1 MKKRY
6 LIMIII
12 AIVLV
17 ICLGAGL
24 AFAYFAT
31 DLFKSNKQIFSK
43 YFSKNNEIL
52 ELFND
57 SDLKSYAEKQK
68 QNAYTSEGSIKTNV
82 TFPDS
87 SQKQI
92 ADALQNC
99 NITFNGKTDISN
111 KYMYYNIKANYS
123 QSQALNMQLYRNK
136 DVYAFKIDDVLAK
149 FLGIENNNL
158 KELASKFG
166 IEQEQIANIPNQIN
180 LSEIQSLNVFTD
192 DEISQLKDK
201 YLKVVSDNLT
211 DKMFSKEKNN
221 DYSVYTLTLNF
232 EQFKNI
238 STKLI
243 ETLKNDE
250 LLKNKIQEFCRS
262 KIGLS
267 EEEVNDLIESYEQ
280 AIELEYENLTKAN
293 NSTTSTN
300 PLIDGTDSSTSA
312 NSSDPTETN
321 SDEKVF
327 IKVYTEKGK
336 LAKTE
341 FSTSD
346 DNGKFVIVKTDNGA
360 RFEVYSNDTDDTDTP
375 VSYNASIQKIKTNND
390 LKYNLTIANNNEQL
404 FDLIVTYAGI
414 NTNQV
419 HEISELNFE
428 FDTGNSVLDNIQI
441 PNVNNTN
448 TNTQIPNANN
458 VTTTSSKIK
467 FVSTYNNTK
476 SLGATFEKNDV
487 KNEDIMLINS
497 APNAQSVQS
506 AFTQIG
512 QQFVKVNNS
521 KLSSIGLN
529 NGTNPF
535 LFYIPSI
542 VPVGATMII
551 PNYNNQFIV
560 PASMLV
566 SVGTSISMLIGDNAI
581 LSRASEAKQKTD
593 IATKNEINN
602 LELYAITRYI
612 QTMKNTENIEITK
625 DNLQNYLKT
634 SNIDANVTENSD
646 NTFTIIIKENNNTY
660 VVNSNGDVIN
670 HKFAE

>member
-17 ICLGAGL
+17 ICLGVGL

-111 KYMYYNIKANYS
+111 KYMYYNVKANYS
-123 QSQALNMQLYRNK
+123 QSQALNIQLYRNN

-158 KELASKFG
+158 KELATKFG
-166 IEQEQIANIPNQIN
+166 LKQEQIANIPNKIDLN
-180 LSEIQSLNVFTD
+180 EIQNLNVFTD
-192 DEISQLKDK
+192 NEISQLKDK

-300 PLIDGTDSSTSA
+300 PIIDGTDSSTSA

-521 KLSSIGLN
+521 KLSSIGLKSN
-529 NGTNPF
+529 TNPF
-535 LFYIPSI
+535 LFYIPSVI
-542 VPVGATMII
+542 PVGATMFI
-551 PNYNNQFIV
+551 PNYNNQYI
-560 PASMLV
+560 
-566 SVGTSISMLIGDNAI
+566 ISMLIGDNAI